1 MLINVYIYI
10 YNSYLNTKF
19 RLKATILTFSVKSMT
34 YKITNIF
41 IKIYHISNQL
51 TTLNLKITLNTL
63 ITYNIVNLPK

>member
-1 MLINVYIYI
+1 MLVNVYIYI

-19 RLKATILTFSVKSMT
+19 RLKATILTFSVKSTT

-51 TTLNLKITLNTL
+51 TTLHLKITLNTL